1 MKKTRLLEII
11 REEISGALNEAGLG
25 DQIAV
30 LDKQIEQA
38 TKQMSPIQ
46 KKIADLQ
53 SKKAILSKKEADL
66 SAKSQ
71 SQLEEEKRKQL
82 AEKYQLD
89 EDTINEMASIKQL
102 KSELEKQGKEK
113 ELQAVKA
120 AEKSTLDSLKSD
132 PTITSDGRL
141 KGYVSAFKKELK
153 AEHGINLQDLLT
165 VVMLDAEEAGGKFKD
180 DIATNTIEKDAA
192 NQLLGKEPGQ
202 RGRKA
207 DPNKPEK
214 APSTGKRGRPA
225 VSTSAGKA
233 VTLTP
238 GDDGFDDVSYSEP
251 EEDEAAAAVGSDETA
266 KELGQAASVSKD
278 ENFDRIRTGLM
289 KKARAA
295 KGELSAADAQLANQI
310 INTAKE
316 KYKFNA
322 TQVDA
327 LRAVAGL

>member
-1 MKKTRLLEII
+1 MKQSRLLEII
-11 REEISGALNEAGLG
+11 REEISEALSEASYAGKGAIPQMKKDPKYSSLSGDGKLNAE
-25 DQIAV
+25 
-30 LDKQIEQA
+30 
-38 TKQMSPIQ
+38 
-46 KKIADLQ
+46 
-53 SKKAILSKKEADL
+53 KEL
-66 SAKSQ
+66 KSGGTVE
-71 SQLEEEKRKQL
+71 LEEEKRKKL
-82 AEKYQLD
+82 AEKYQID
-89 EDTINEMASIKQL
+89 EETINEMASIKQL

-113 ELQAVKA
+113 ELQAVKT
-120 AEKSTLDSLKSD
+120 AEKSTLDALKSD

-141 KGYVSAFKKELK
+141 KGYVSALKKELK
-153 AEHGINLQDLLT
+153 AEHDIVLQDLLT
-165 VVMLDAEEAGGKFKD
+165 KVMLDAEEAGGKFKD

-225 VSTSAGKA
+225 GEGPKKA
-233 VTLTP
+233 TLTP
-238 GDDGFDDVSYSEP
+238 GDDGFDDVSYNEP

-289 KKARAA
+289 KKAKAA

-310 INTAKE
+310 INTAKA

>member
-11 REEISGALNEAGLG
+11 REEIDSALGETTYAGKNSVMQMKKDPKYSTLSGDGKMNAE
-25 DQIAV
+25 
-30 LDKQIEQA
+30 
-38 TKQMSPIQ
+38 
-46 KKIADLQ
+46 
-53 SKKAILSKKEADL
+53 KEL
-66 SAKSQ
+66 KTGGTVE
-71 SQLEEEKRKQL
+71 LEEEKRKKL
-82 AEKYQLD
+82 AEKYQID
-89 EDTINEMASIKQL
+89 EETINEMASIKQL

-113 ELQAVKA
+113 ELQAVKT
-120 AEKSTLDSLKSD
+120 AEKSTLDALKSD

-141 KGYVSAFKKELK
+141 KGYVSALKKELK
-153 AEHGINLQDLLT
+153 SEHNIILQDLLT
-165 VVMLDAEEAGGKFKD
+165 KVMLDAEEAGGKFKD

-225 VSTSAGKA
+225 ASTSAGKA

-238 GDDGFDDVSYSEP
+238 GDDGFDDVSYNEP

-266 KELGQAASVSKD
+266 KELGQASSVSKD

-289 KKARAA
+289 KKAKAA

-310 INTAKE
+310 INTAKA

>member
-1 MKKTRLLEII
+1 MKQSRLLEII
-11 REEISGALNEAGLG
+11 REEISEALSEASYAGKGAIPQMKKDPKYSSLSGDGKLNAE
-25 DQIAV
+25 
-30 LDKQIEQA
+30 
-38 TKQMSPIQ
+38 
-46 KKIADLQ
+46 
-53 SKKAILSKKEADL
+53 KEL
-66 SAKSQ
+66 KSGGTVE
-71 SQLEEEKRKQL
+71 LEEEKRKKL
-82 AEKYQLD
+82 AEKYQID
-89 EDTINEMASIKQL
+89 EETINEMASIKQL

-113 ELQAVKA
+113 ELQAVKT
-120 AEKSTLDSLKSD
+120 AEKSTLDALKSD

-141 KGYVSAFKKELK
+141 KGYVSALKKELK
-153 AEHGINLQDLLT
+153 AEHNIILQDLLT
-165 VVMLDAEEAGGKFKD
+165 KVMLDAEEAGGKFKD

-214 APSTGKRGRPA
+214 VSSTGKRGRPA
-225 VSTSAGKA
+225 ASTSAGKA

-289 KKARAA
+289 KKAKAA

-310 INTAKE
+310 INTAKA

-322 TQVDA
+322 TQIDA

>member
-1 MKKTRLLEII
+1 MKQSRLLEII
-11 REEISGALNEAGLG
+11 REEISEALSETSYAGKGAIPQMKKDPKYSTLSG
-25 DQIAV
+25 DGKVNA
-30 LDKQIEQA
+30 E
-38 TKQMSPIQ
+38 
-46 KKIADLQ
+46 
-53 SKKAILSKKEADL
+53 KEL
-66 SAKSQ
+66 KSGGTVE
-71 SQLEEEKRKQL
+71 LEEEKRKKL
-82 AEKYQLD
+82 AEKYQID
-89 EDTINEMASIKQL
+89 EETINEMASIKQL

-120 AEKSTLDSLKSD
+120 AEKSTLDALKSD

-141 KGYVSAFKKELK
+141 KGYVSALKKELK
-153 AEHGINLQDLLT
+153 AEHDIVLQDLLT
-165 VVMLDAEEAGGKFKD
+165 KVMLDAEEAGGKFKD

-225 VSTSAGKA
+225 GEGPKKA
-233 VTLTP
+233 TLTP
-238 GDDGFDDVSYSEP
+238 GDDGFDDVSYNEP

-278 ENFDRIRTGLM
+278 ENFDRIRAGLM
-289 KKARAA
+289 KKAKAA

-310 INTAKE
+310 INTAKA

>member
-25 DQIAV
+25 DQIAN
-30 LDKQIEQA
+30 LKKQKDAIE
-38 TKQMSPIQ
+38 KQKAPLIKKEADIS
-46 KKIADLQ
+46 KKIADME
-53 SKKAILSKKEADL
+53 KKEADL
-66 SAKSQ
+66 EIKTSAT
-71 SQLEEEKRKQL
+71 LEEDTLNEVPDFGGQLDQGVAVKYGEEDTLQTAVDKIVGETLADMGVTLEDIKKDEVKATEALNSIREKVLGAKRKGIPQDPRVVK
-82 AEKYQLD
+82 A
-89 EDTINEMASIKQL
+89 
-102 KSELEKQGKEK
+102 LEKQQDIEVDKLGAISGKD
-113 ELQAVKA
+113 LQANQTNNAIKKA
-120 AEKSTLDSLKSD
+120 L
-132 PTITSDGRL
+132 
-141 KGYVSAFKKELK
+141 
-153 AEHGINLQDLLT
+153 GIVTPD
-165 VVMLDAEEAGGKFKD
+165 
-180 DIATNTIEKDAA
+180 
-192 NQLLGKEPGQ
+192 Q

>member
-11 REEISGALNEAGLG
+11 REEISGALGEASYAGKGAIPQMKKDPKYSTLSG
-25 DQIAV
+25 DGKMNA
-30 LDKQIEQA
+30 E
-38 TKQMSPIQ
+38 
-46 KKIADLQ
+46 
-53 SKKAILSKKEADL
+53 KEL
-66 SAKSQ
+66 KTGGTVE
-71 SQLEEEKRKQL
+71 LEEEKRKKL
-82 AEKYQLD
+82 AEKYQID
-89 EDTINEMASIKQL
+89 EETINEMASIKQL
-102 KSELEKQGKEK
+102 KNELEKQGKEK
-113 ELQAVKA
+113 ELQAVKT
-120 AEKSTLDSLKSD
+120 AEKSTLDALKSD

-141 KGYVSAFKKELK
+141 KGYVSALKKELK
-153 AEHGINLQDLLT
+153 AEHDIVLQDLLT
-165 VVMLDAEEAGGKFKD
+165 KVMLDAEEAGGKFKD

-225 VSTSAGKA
+225 ASTSAGKA

-289 KKARAA
+289 KKAKAA

-310 INTAKE
+310 INTAKA

-322 TQVDA
+322 TQIDA

>member
-1 MKKTRLLEII
+1 MKQSRLLEII
-11 REEISGALNEAGLG
+11 REEISEALSEASYAGKGAIPQMKKDPKYSSLSGDGKLNAE
-25 DQIAV
+25 
-30 LDKQIEQA
+30 
-38 TKQMSPIQ
+38 
-46 KKIADLQ
+46 
-53 SKKAILSKKEADL
+53 KEL
-66 SAKSQ
+66 KSGGTVE
-71 SQLEEEKRKQL
+71 LEEEKRKKL
-82 AEKYQLD
+82 AEKYQID
-89 EDTINEMASIKQL
+89 EETINEMASIKQL

-113 ELQAVKA
+113 ELQAVKT
-120 AEKSTLDSLKSD
+120 AEKSTLDALKSD
-132 PTITSDGRL
+132 PTITPDGRL
-141 KGYVSAFKKELK
+141 KGYVSALKKELK
-153 AEHGINLQDLLT
+153 AEHNIILQDLLT
-165 VVMLDAEEAGGKFKD
+165 KVMLDAEEAGGKFKD

-225 VSTSAGKA
+225 GEGPKKA
-233 VTLTP
+233 TLTP
-238 GDDGFDDVSYSEP
+238 GDDGFDDVSYNEP

-289 KKARAA
+289 KKAKAA

-310 INTAKE
+310 INTAKA